1 LMNFHVFWTEA
12 AAEPSHQGQRLAL
25 RATRRRTTDMTIL
38 THMGGPSRRTRASAR
53 QDTAGTGAAKA
64 HLATIK
70 RFCMGALMVL
80 MAAGALTAVIA
91 LKAAIYYWRFHS

>member
-1 LMNFHVFWTEA
+1 
-12 AAEPSHQGQRLAL
+12 
-25 RATRRRTTDMTIL
+25 
-38 THMGGPSRRTRASAR
+38 MGGPATRTRYSSAR
-53 QDTAGTGAAKA
+53 QATVSKGAAKA

>member
-1 LMNFHVFWTEA
+1 
-12 AAEPSHQGQRLAL
+12 
-25 RATRRRTTDMTIL
+25 MTML
-38 THMGGPSRRTRASAR
+38 THIGGPSNRARYSSAR
-53 QDTAGTGAAKA
+53 QVTASRGTAKA

-80 MAAGALTAVIA
+80 MAAGALTGVIA